1 MKISDRIT
9 ATENELV
16 GKKDQLVSVL
26 KSLEATPDDDSLLV
40 QSDALSGDVE
50 AITKRLASLKAAEQA
65 LAPKAPA
72 VVQSKHIGDND
83 DAKSF
88 VYREAAVK
96 IVAAVNNKSIE
107 QVVAESQFGKND
119 AFRDY
124 ISAKAT
130 QNPAQTNVAG
140 YVQELINP
148 VAIEGFLAD
157 LRPASVVARL
167 PFYNVSFGAN
177 NWAGAK
183 FIWRDRSKKA
193 AAAYRQEGAPAVVR
207 GLQFT
212 SKTLPPYLMSVITH
226 ATKEALRYA
235 TGDLEAILRNAM
247 IEDTAE
253 QLDVSVLS
261 NAAAV
266 AGTSPAGLLNG
277 VTPIV
282 STGQDYD
289 KVQADVRAMLAPFI
303 AANATRRL
311 YWVMNSST
319 VLQLQGVL
327 NALGDPAY
335 AAELAQGRFAGIPF
349 VASTSVDKDVIIL
362 METAEIA
369 FALSAP
375 EISTSMEATLH
386 EEDTAPAQVGGS
398 TTPVR
403 SLFQTNSWAI
413 KTDFVQSHLVMRTPA
428 VGVLNI
434 AAWT

>member
-1 MKISDRIT
+1 MKIADQI
-9 ATENELV
+9 ANVEANLV
-16 GKKDQLVSVL
+16 SKKDQLVGVL
-26 KSLEATPDDDSLLV
+26 KSLEQTPDDDGLLI
-40 QSDALSGDVE
+40 QSDSLSGEVE
-50 AITKRLASLKAAEQA
+50 SITKRLASLKSAEQA
-65 LAPKAPA
+65 LAAKAPA
-72 VVQSKHIGDND
+72 IVQSKHLGSHD

-88 VYREAAVK
+88 FYREAAVRL
-96 IVAAVNNKSIE
+96 AASVQNKSVE
-107 QVVAESQFGKND
+107 QVVSERYSKDDTFK
-119 AFRDY
+119 DY
-124 ISAKAT
+124 LVSKAT
-130 QNPAQTNVAG
+130 QNPAQTNVPG
-140 YVQELINP
+140 YVQELVQP
-148 VAIEGFLAD
+148 VALQGFMDD
-157 LRPASVVARL
+157 LRPASVIARL
-167 PFYNVSFGAN
+167 PFFQVSFGAN

-193 AAAYRQEGAPAVVR
+193 AAAYRAEGAPAVVR

-226 ATKEALRYA
+226 ATKEAVRYS
-235 TGDLEAILRNAM
+235 TGDLEGILRNAM

-253 QLDVSVLS
+253 YLDTSVLS
-261 NAAAV
+261 NMAAV
-266 AGTSPAGLLNG
+266 SGVSPAGLLVG
-277 VTPIV
+277 VTPTV
-282 STGQDYD
+282 SAGQDYD
-289 KVQADVRAMLAPFI
+289 QVQADVRAMLAPFI

-335 AAELAQGRFAGIPF
+335 AAELATGRFAGLPF
-349 VASTSVDKDVIIL
+349 VASTTVDKDVIIL
-362 METAEIA
+362 IETAEVA

-413 KTDFVQSHLVMRTPA
+413 KTDWVESHLVMRTPA
-428 VGVLNI
+428 VGILDI
-434 AAWT
+434 SAWV

>member
-1 MKISDRIT
+1 MKIAERIT
-9 ATENELV
+9 ATEAELV
-16 GKKDQLVSVL
+16 AKKDQLVSVL
-26 KSLEATPDDDSLLV
+26 KSLEATPDDDALLV

-50 AITKRLASLKAAEQA
+50 AVTKRLASLKSAEAA
-65 LAPKAPA
+65 LAAKAPA
-72 VVQSKHIGDND
+72 VVQSKHMGSND

-88 VYREAAVK
+88 IFREATVK
-96 IVAAVNNKSIE
+96 LVAAASNKSIE
-107 QVVAESQFGKND
+107 QVVAESQFAKNEP
-119 AFRDY
+119 FRDY
-124 ISAKAT
+124 MIAKAT

-148 VAIEGFLAD
+148 VAIEGFLED
-157 LRPASVVARL
+157 LKPASVIARL
-167 PFYNVSFGAN
+167 PFYSVAFGAN

-193 AAAYRQEGAPAVVR
+193 AAAYRAEGAPSVVK
-207 GLQFT
+207 GMLFT

-226 ATKEALRYA
+226 STKEALRYA
-235 TGDLEAILRNAM
+235 TGNLESILRAAM

-253 QLDVSVLS
+253 QLDISVLS
-261 NAAAV
+261 AAAAV
-266 AGTSPAGLLNG
+266 AGISPAGLLNG

-289 KVQADVRAMLAPFI
+289 QVQADVRAMLAPFI

-319 VLQLQGVL
+319 VLQLSGVL

-335 AAELAQGRFAGIPF
+335 AAELATGRFSGLPY
-349 VASTSVDKDVIIL
+349 VASTSVDKDSIIL
-362 METAEIA
+362 IETAEVA

-386 EEDTAPAQVGGS
+386 EVDTAPAEVGGS

-413 KTDFVQSHLVMRTPA
+413 KTDFVQSHMVMRTPA
-428 VGVLNI
+428 VGVLDI
-434 AAWT
+434 SAWV

>member
-1 MKISDRIT
+1 MKIADQI
-9 ATENELV
+9 ANVEANLV
-16 GKKDQLVSVL
+16 SKKDQLVGVL
-26 KSLEATPDDDSLLV
+26 KSLEQTPDDDGLLI
-40 QSDALSGDVE
+40 QSDSLSGEVE
-50 AITKRLASLKAAEQA
+50 SITKRLASLKSAEQA
-65 LAPKAPA
+65 LAAKAPA
-72 VVQSKHIGDND
+72 IVQSKHLGSHD

-88 VYREAAVK
+88 FYREAAVRL
-96 IVAAVNNKSIE
+96 AASVQNKSVE
-107 QVVAESQFGKND
+107 QVVSERYSKDDTFK
-119 AFRDY
+119 DY
-124 ISAKAT
+124 LVSKAT
-130 QNPAQTNVAG
+130 QNPAQTNVPG
-140 YVQELINP
+140 YVQELVQP
-148 VAIEGFLAD
+148 VALQGFMDD
-157 LRPASVVARL
+157 LRPASVIARL
-167 PFYNVSFGAN
+167 PFFQVSFGAN

-193 AAAYRQEGAPAVVR
+193 AAAYRAEGAPAVVR

-226 ATKEALRYA
+226 ATKEAVRYS
-235 TGDLEAILRNAM
+235 TGDLEGILRNAM

-253 QLDVSVLS
+253 YLDTSVLS
-261 NAAAV
+261 DMAAV
-266 AGTSPAGLLNG
+266 SGVSPAGLLVG
-277 VTPIV
+277 VTPKV
-282 STGQDYD
+282 SAGQDYD
-289 KVQADVRAMLAPFI
+289 QVQADVRAMLAPFI

-335 AAELAQGRFAGIPF
+335 AAELATGRFAGLPF
-349 VASTSVDKDVIIL
+349 VASTTVDKDVIIL
-362 METAEIA
+362 IETAEVA

-413 KTDFVQSHLVMRTPA
+413 KTDWVESHLVMRTPA
-428 VGVLNI
+428 VGILDI
-434 AAWT
+434 SAWV

>member
-1 MKISDRIT
+1 MKIADQI
-9 ATENELV
+9 ATVEANLV
-16 GKKDQLVSVL
+16 SKKDQLVGVL
-26 KSLEATPDDDSLLV
+26 KSLEQSPDDDGLLI
-40 QSDALSGDVE
+40 QSDSLSGEVE
-50 AITKRLASLKAAEQA
+50 SITKRLASLKSAEQA
-65 LAPKAPA
+65 LAAKAPA
-72 VVQSKHIGDND
+72 IVQSKHLGSHD

-88 VYREAAVK
+88 FYREAAVRL
-96 IVAAVNNKSIE
+96 AASVQNKSVE
-107 QVVAESQFGKND
+107 QVVSERYSKDDTFK
-119 AFRDY
+119 DY
-124 ISAKAT
+124 LVSKAT
-130 QNPAQTNVAG
+130 QNPAQTNVPG
-140 YVQELINP
+140 YVQELVQP
-148 VAIEGFLAD
+148 VALQGFMDD
-157 LRPASVVARL
+157 LRPASVIARL
-167 PFYNVSFGAN
+167 PFFQVSFGAN

-193 AAAYRQEGAPAVVR
+193 AAAYRAEGAPAVVR

-226 ATKEALRYA
+226 ATKEAVRYS
-235 TGDLEAILRNAM
+235 TGDLEGILRNAM

-253 QLDVSVLS
+253 YLDTSVLS
-261 NAAAV
+261 DMAAV
-266 AGTSPAGLLNG
+266 SGVSPAGLLVG
-277 VTPIV
+277 VTPKV
-282 STGQDYD
+282 SAGQDYD
-289 KVQADVRAMLAPFI
+289 QVQADVRAMLAPFI

-335 AAELAQGRFAGIPF
+335 AAELATGRFAGLPF
-349 VASTSVDKDVIIL
+349 VASTTVDKDVIIL
-362 METAEIA
+362 IETAEVA

-413 KTDFVQSHLVMRTPA
+413 KTDWVESHLVMRTPA
-428 VGVLNI
+428 VGILDI
-434 AAWT
+434 SAWV

>member
-1 MKISDRIT
+1 MKIADQI
-9 ATENELV
+9 ANVEANLV
-16 GKKDQLVSVL
+16 SKKDQLVGVL
-26 KSLEATPDDDSLLV
+26 KSLEQTPDDDGLLI
-40 QSDALSGDVE
+40 QSDSLSGEVE
-50 AITKRLASLKAAEQA
+50 SITKRLASLKSAEQA
-65 LAPKAPA
+65 LAAKAPA
-72 VVQSKHIGDND
+72 IVQSKHLGSHD

-88 VYREAAVK
+88 FYREAAVRL
-96 IVAAVNNKSIE
+96 AASVQNKSVE
-107 QVVAESQFGKND
+107 QVVSERYSKDDTFK
-119 AFRDY
+119 DY
-124 ISAKAT
+124 LVSKAT
-130 QNPAQTNVAG
+130 QNPAQTNVPG
-140 YVQELINP
+140 YVQELVQP
-148 VAIEGFLAD
+148 VALQGFMDD
-157 LRPASVVARL
+157 LRPASVIARL
-167 PFYNVSFGAN
+167 PFFQVSFGAN

-193 AAAYRQEGAPAVVR
+193 AAAYRAEGAPAVVR

-226 ATKEALRYA
+226 ATKEAVRYS
-235 TGDLEAILRNAM
+235 TGDLEGILRNAM

-253 QLDVSVLS
+253 YLDTSVLS
-261 NAAAV
+261 DMAAV
-266 AGTSPAGLLNG
+266 SGVSPAGLLVG
-277 VTPIV
+277 VTPTV
-282 STGQDYD
+282 SAGQDYD
-289 KVQADVRAMLAPFI
+289 QVQADVRAMLAPFI

-335 AAELAQGRFAGIPF
+335 AAELATGRFAGLPF
-349 VASTSVDKDVIIL
+349 VASTTVDKDVIIL
-362 METAEIA
+362 IETAEVA

-413 KTDFVQSHLVMRTPA
+413 KTDWVESHLVMRTPA
-428 VGVLNI
+428 VGILDI
-434 AAWT
+434 SAWV

>member
-1 MKISDRIT
+1 MKIADQI
-9 ATENELV
+9 ANVEANLV
-16 GKKDQLVSVL
+16 SKKDQLVGVL
-26 KSLEATPDDDSLLV
+26 KSLEQTPDDDGLLI
-40 QSDALSGDVE
+40 QSDSLSGEVE
-50 AITKRLASLKAAEQA
+50 SITKRLASLKSAEQA
-65 LAPKAPA
+65 LAAKAPA
-72 VVQSKHIGDND
+72 IVQSKHLGSHD

-88 VYREAAVK
+88 FYREAAVRL
-96 IVAAVNNKSIE
+96 AASVQNKSVE
-107 QVVAESQFGKND
+107 QVVSERYSKDDTFK
-119 AFRDY
+119 DY
-124 ISAKAT
+124 LVSKAT
-130 QNPAQTNVAG
+130 QNPAQTNVPG
-140 YVQELINP
+140 YVQELVQP
-148 VAIEGFLAD
+148 VALQGFMDD
-157 LRPASVVARL
+157 LRPASVIARL
-167 PFYNVSFGAN
+167 PFFQVSFGAN

-193 AAAYRQEGAPAVVR
+193 AAAYRAEGAPAVVR

-226 ATKEALRYA
+226 ATKEAVRYS
-235 TGDLEAILRNAM
+235 TGDLEGILRNAM

-253 QLDVSVLS
+253 YLDTSVLS
-261 NAAAV
+261 TMAAV
-266 AGTSPAGLLNG
+266 SGVSPAGLLVG
-277 VTPIV
+277 VTPKV
-282 STGQDYD
+282 SAGQDYD
-289 KVQADVRAMLAPFI
+289 QVQADVRAMLAPFI

-335 AAELAQGRFAGIPF
+335 AAELATGRFAGLPF
-349 VASTSVDKDVIIL
+349 VASTTVDKDVIIL
-362 METAEIA
+362 IETAEVA

-413 KTDFVQSHLVMRTPA
+413 KTDWVESHLVMRTPA
-428 VGVLNI
+428 VGILDI
-434 AAWT
+434 SAWV